1 MVFIILIDHL
11 KGSDITNFSFSRCS
25 NTDIYSWGSI
35 FHGWFVMRVV
45 HCGNYKTAAG
55 PNLSNCSVHCIFNIF
70 LTSFLSRESDDFIWT
85 WHDGRRYLKNTSW
98 TKEDWEIV
106 SLVWGKSQ
114 VLKILYQFFSP
125 SFKAF
130 EDDWNYI
137 LSFLS
142 SLDWKRK
149 KNRVK
154 IDKRGWEK
162 GNSFVKGFFCLL
174 QNAVLSEDENW
185 WNFLSSKI
193 AVGRF

>member
-85 WHDGRRYLKNTSW
+85 WHDRRRYILKTHPGQKRTERLFLWFGGKVKFSRFYINFFLLPLKLS
-98 TKEDWEIV
+98 KMIEITFCHFFLA
-106 SLVWGKSQ
+106 SIEKGKKI
-114 VLKILYQFFSP
+114 VLK
-125 SFKAF
+125 
-130 EDDWNYI
+130 
-137 LSFLS
+137 
-142 SLDWKRK
+142 
-149 KNRVK
+149 
-154 IDKRGWEK
+154 
-162 GNSFVKGFFCLL
+162 
-174 QNAVLSEDENW
+174 
-185 WNFLSSKI
+185 
-193 AVGRF
+193 